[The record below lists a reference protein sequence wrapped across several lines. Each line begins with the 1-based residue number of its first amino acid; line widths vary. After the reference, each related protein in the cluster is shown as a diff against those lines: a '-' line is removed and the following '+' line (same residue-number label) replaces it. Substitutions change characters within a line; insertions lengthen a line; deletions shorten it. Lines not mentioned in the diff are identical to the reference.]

1 MDEPKYALSVE
12 WYDDVAALMRPFTFF
27 YYPRDGSVEMFD
39 TKQRKTFLRRTPC
52 RDILDEDLYEGNIVR
67 VMSRELKIL
76 RYLDSFTAPSL
87 QRKAERTYAMLK
99 PEVVEQMG
107 RVLAFVEERGF
118 RFNRLMLT
126 HLSPESASHFYAEH
140 AGRSF
145 YERLV
150 EYISSG
156 PVLAMELRAPSAV
169 AAWRQTLGPTDPE
182 KARLE
187 SPDTLRA
194 RFGTDTTYNA
204 AHGSDSVQA
213 AVRELSLVFDRETSY
228 LRPSDAYTLCL
239 VKGHVLA
246 DGQLGRLIGHVQD
259 NHFDVVGLRLLR
271 LSADQAERFFESYRG
286 VWNDYPA
293 QIKQWT
299 SSPIVAVA
307 IGADVDRFRDFVGPF
322 DAEVARKLRP
332 TSLRGMFGRDVVE
345 NAVYCTDLSDD
356 GRLEVE
362 FFFDPALDPPE

>member
-1 MDEPKYALSVE
+1 
-12 WYDDVAALMRPFTFF
+12 
-27 YYPRDGSVEMFD
+27 
-39 TKQRKTFLRRTPC
+39 
-52 RDILDEDLYEGNIVR
+52 
-67 VMSRELKIL
+67 
-76 RYLDSFTAPSL
+76 
-87 QRKAERTYAMLK
+87 MLK

-126 HLSPESASHFYAEH
+126 RLSPESASHFYAEH

-145 YERLV
+145 YECVPATHPPHQRPGTWRHRCFFFVGRRLV

-213 AVRELSLVFDRETSY
+213 AVRVRFSLSL
-228 LRPSDAYTLCL
+228 
-239 VKGHVLA
+239 
-246 DGQLGRLIGHVQD
+246 
-259 NHFDVVGLRLLR
+259 
-271 LSADQAERFFESYRG
+271 
-286 VWNDYPA
+286 
-293 QIKQWT
+293 
-299 SSPIVAVA
+299 
-307 IGADVDRFRDFVGPF
+307 
-322 DAEVARKLRP
+322 
-332 TSLRGMFGRDVVE
+332 SLRIH
-345 NAVYCTDLSDD
+345 
-356 GRLEVE
+356 
-362 FFFDPALDPPE
+362 